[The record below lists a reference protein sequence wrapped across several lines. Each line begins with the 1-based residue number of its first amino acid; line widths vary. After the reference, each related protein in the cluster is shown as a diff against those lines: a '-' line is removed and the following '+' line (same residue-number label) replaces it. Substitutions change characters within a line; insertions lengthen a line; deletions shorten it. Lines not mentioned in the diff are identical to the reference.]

1 DDSEVNR
8 DLLARRLERLGY
20 RVVPAEN
27 GARALAILGES
38 DIDLVLLDIL
48 MPEMDGYAV
57 LERRRSDPKL
67 RDIPFIVI
75 SALDELDSV
84 VRCVE
89 MGAEDYLTKPFDPV
103 LLRARIEACLE
114 KKRLRDQEK
123 EHLATIQ
130 AQSAELAELNRTL
143 EARVGQQVDDIV
155 RLRRLQRF
163 LSPQIAEAIISSG
176 GEQALEA
183 HRREITVA
191 SCDLRGF
198 TAFSETAEPE
208 DVMAVLR
215 EYHAAMGELIFHF
228 DGTLEHFAGDGMM
241 IFFNDPVPSPDPAG
255 QAVRMAL
262 AMRDR
267 AAELAT
273 AWRKRGHQLAFGMG
287 IAMGYATLGRIGF
300 EGRFDYGAIG
310 SVTNLASRL
319 CGEAA
324 AGQIL
329 VSERICGCVED
340 VAVTESMGNLELR
353 GFSRP
358 VPAFNVVDL
367 R

>member
-1 DDSEVNR
+1 
-8 DLLARRLERLGY
+8 
-20 RVVPAEN
+20 
-27 GARALAILGES
+27 
-38 DIDLVLLDIL
+38 
-48 MPEMDGYAV
+48 
-57 LERRRSDPKL
+57 L

-75 SALDELDSV
+75 SSLDELDSV
-84 VRCVE
+84 VRCIE

-103 LLRARIEACLE
+103 LLSARIEACLE

-123 EHLATIQ
+123 QHLATIQ
-130 AQSAELAELNRTL
+130 AQSAELADLNRTL
-143 EARVGQQVDDIV
+143 EARVDQQVDDIV

-163 LSPQIAEAIISSG
+163 LSPQIADVIISSG
-176 GEQALEA
+176 GARALEP

-191 SCDLRGF
+191 FCDLRGF

-215 EYHAAMGELIFHF
+215 EYHTAMGEVIFRF

-241 IFFNDPVPSPDPAG
+241 IFFNDPVPAADPAG
-255 QAVRMAL
+255 QAVRMGL
-262 AMRDR
+262 AMRER
-267 AAELAT
+267 AAELAA

-310 SVTNLASRL
+310 SVTNLAARL
-319 CGEAA
+319 CDEAA

-329 VSERICGCVED
+329 VSERVCGCVED
-340 VAVTESMGNLELR
+340 TIETEPIGNLQLR
-353 GFSRP
+353 GFLRP
-358 VPAFNVVDL
+358 IPAFNVAGSKQDP
-367 R
+367 